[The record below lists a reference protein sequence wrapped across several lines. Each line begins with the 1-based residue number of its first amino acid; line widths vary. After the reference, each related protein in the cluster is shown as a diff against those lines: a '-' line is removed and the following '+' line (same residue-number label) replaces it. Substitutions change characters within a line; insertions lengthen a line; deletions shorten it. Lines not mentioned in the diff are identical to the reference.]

1 MINKPKPKPVD
12 PPKEEKP
19 AEKADEKIFEEA
31 PKKDMDI
38 EKEK

>member
-1 MINKPKPKPVD
+1 MNKPKPKPQE
-12 PPKEEKP
+12 PPKQEMD
-19 AEKADEKIFEEA
+19 AEKKPETPAEEA